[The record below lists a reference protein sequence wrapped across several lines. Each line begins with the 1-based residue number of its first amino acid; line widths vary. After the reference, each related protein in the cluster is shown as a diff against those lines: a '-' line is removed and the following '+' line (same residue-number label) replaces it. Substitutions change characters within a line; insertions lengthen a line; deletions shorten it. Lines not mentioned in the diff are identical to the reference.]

1 MAHLK
6 TVLLGV
12 ATVGVALSIGHVM
25 QYGTVKAAPEISTAD
40 IDARSIVDTSSAMR
54 RHLSTQAA
62 NLERLPESVTLA
74 AIREEV
80 ISSLPLA
87 AKAEIVDCA
96 VSLSAAPRAGAVVA
110 LSLTAPCYGSERV
123 TFDHR
128 GLTFTEIT
136 APDGTLQVN
145 VPALSEDALFVA
157 TFDGGATASVRTD
170 VPALPFYDRVVLQ
183 WTGDSGLS
191 LHAREFGATYFS
203 EGHISAARDGEMSRT
218 ARGEGGFLNLLG
230 NSAAPGAQVAEIY
243 SFPVGTVRREGT
255 VELTIE
261 AEVTPAN
268 CGREIAAQTLEY
280 HNLLPLKR
288 RELRLDMPGCDD
300 ASGFLVLKNAV
311 EDLKIAAR

>member
-1 MAHLK
+1 MADLG

-25 QYGTVKAAPEISTAD
+25 QHGTVSAAPEISTAD

-54 RHLSTQAA
+54 RHLSTQATSLA
-62 NLERLPESVTLA
+62 DLPGAVTLA
-74 AIREEV
+74 AVREEA
-80 ISSLPLA
+80 IPSAPLFD
-87 AKAEIVDCA
+87 KAGIFDCA

-123 TFDHR
+123 TFEHR

-145 VPALSEDALFVA
+145 VPALSENALFVA
-157 TFDGGATASVRTD
+157 SFDGGAMATVRSD

-183 WTGDSGLS
+183 WSGDSGLS
-191 LHAREFGATYFS
+191 LHAREFGATYS
-203 EGHISAARDGEMSRT
+203 GEGHIWAARDGEMSRT
-218 ARGEGGFLNLLG
+218 ARGEGGFFNLLG
-230 NSAAPGAQVAEIY
+230 NAAAPGAHVAEVY
-243 SFPVGTVRREGT
+243 SFPVGTVRKEGT

-268 CGREIAAQTLEY
+268 CGREVAAQTLE
-280 HNLLPLKR
+280 HHEMRPFTL
-288 RELRLDMPGCDD
+288 RELRLDMPDCDD

>member
-1 MAHLK
+1 MADLK
-6 TVLLGV
+6 TVLLGA
-12 ATVGVALSIGHVM
+12 ATVGAALSIGHVM

-62 NLERLPESVTLA
+62 NLERLPEAVTLA

-87 AKAEIVDCA
+87 AKAEIADCA

-123 TFDHR
+123 TFDHH

-157 TFDGGATASVRTD
+157 TFDGGAEASVRTD

-191 LHAREFGATYFS
+191 LHAHEFGATYFS
-203 EGHISAARDGEMSRT
+203 EGHISAAKDGEMSRT

-230 NSAAPGAQVAEIY
+230 NSAAPGAHVAQIY
-243 SFPVGTVRREGT
+243 SFPVGTVRKEGT
-255 VELTIE
+255 VELSIE

-268 CGREIAAQTLEY
+268 CGREVVAQTLEH

-288 RELRLDMPGCDD
+288 RELRLDMPDCDD
-300 ASGFLVLKNAV
+300 ASGFLLLKNAV